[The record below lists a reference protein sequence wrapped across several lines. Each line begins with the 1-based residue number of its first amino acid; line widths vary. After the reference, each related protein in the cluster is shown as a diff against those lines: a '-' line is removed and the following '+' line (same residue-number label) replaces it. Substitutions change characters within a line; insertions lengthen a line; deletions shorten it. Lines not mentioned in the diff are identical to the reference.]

1 MKMEANGDINPDH
14 PVMKGLKRAMKK
26 KEMNTTKQSA
36 NSDKTVSEL
45 LAEAKE
51 INARR
56 AAVNKAT
63 PAKTTSPV
71 VDVFLCAADGVVELG
86 KLAMSEAPILKAH
99 GVIVVE
105 ADPVSMLTFKLQK
118 QYHGSDVSLDAMLQ
132 AESFKQAYS
141 KVK

>member
-26 KEMNTTKQSA
+26 KEMNTTKQFT
-36 NSDKTVSEL
+36 NTDKTVSEL

-56 AAVNKAT
+56 AAVSKAT
-63 PAKTTSPV
+63 SPI
-71 VDVFLCAADGVVELG
+71 VDVFLCSADGVVELA
-86 KLAMSEAPILKAH
+86 KFAMSEAPILKAH

-105 ADPVSMLTFKLQK
+105 ADAVSMLTFKLQK
-118 QYHGSDVSLDAMLQ
+118 QYHAGDVRLDAMLRS
-132 AESFKQAYS
+132 ESFKQAYS
-141 KVK
+141 KAK

>member
-1 MKMEANGDINPDH
+1 MKNNRMAEAILKMKPKSHTVLVTNPTDQF
-14 PVMKGLKRAMKK
+14 
-26 KEMNTTKQSA
+26 TTKQSTDT
-36 NSDKTVSEL
+36 DKKVEEL
-45 LAEAKE
+45 LAQARE

-56 AAVNKAT
+56 AGISKSA

-71 VDVFLCAADGVVELG
+71 VDVFLCSVDGVVELA

-99 GVIVVE
+99 GVVVVE

-118 QYHGSDVSLDAMLQ
+118 QFHGSDVSLDAMLQ